1 MSRLMATEPKPSVE
15 VDLDASSPVL
25 CVSFS
30 ALAPRHQPFVNR
42 ALAALPVK
50 HVKVLDADA
59 TWFHTGARGF
69 ASTIDELAEGLR
81 SVVQESG
88 AERVV
93 TLGIASGSLPALV
106 FAPLI
111 GAHHSVVFSPLATI
125 DPARRDELED
135 RRWSLSLEAVAV
147 HGGLD
152 PRFADAAAGLRAA
165 GGERTFEVHVGGD
178 DELGL
183 RHADLLE
190 GVPGLEVVHH
200 VEGGPAIAG
209 ELFDTGELG
218 GVLAQS
224 LGIELPPAP
233 AEPVAPP
240 EFTDVDIVVLD
251 PTGDAD
257 LDVTRASIAAH
268 APSVRSVT
276 VAGAQPDSF
285 LASYHA
291 ARDAIARGEAGA
303 ALILVAG
310 TKLTAEV
317 VDELGAG
324 LADGAAVCAPASHL
338 RGEDWRTTPVPLGM
352 AHLLHRP
359 YTPMALMVERAAYHR
374 VGGLDADLG
383 ELALWDLCIRV
394 SAESQPQGPRATEAV
409 VEVTRPLVSAG
420 LPERYRDYLRA
431 NRDLPDDVVDQM
443 AGDARREQQRAF
455 LAIVERS
462 VPTYAANVA
471 ELARL
476 MEKARVSGIQSRKAA
491 RRSPNR
497 VRDWRGVPPAQPEPG
512 TLDAPDAAPI
522 TLQAEHSGPQPWFT
536 FPTIDYL
543 RQLDF
548 SDRRVFEY
556 GSGSSTSFW
565 SGLAREVVSV
575 EHDRNWHEQIASLE
589 LPNVDIILATGREY
603 VEAIDGR
610 GIFDVIV
617 VDGRLR
623 YDTTLAALPHL
634 SPDGLLILDNSER
647 YPRITEM
654 LRDQDLL
661 QVDLVGPGP
670 YNQVAWCTS
679 LFFRRTF
686 AIPARVPFQPQRA
699 PGMRESFVEGDDRWE
714 AVNRPQFAE
723 GAERA

>member
-1 MSRLMATEPKPSVE
+1 MATEPKPCVE

-30 ALAPRHQPFVNR
+30 ALVPRHQPFVNR
-42 ALAALPVK
+42 TLGALPVK

-81 SVVQESG
+81 ALIGESD

-93 TLGIASGSLPALV
+93 TLGVASGSLPALV
-106 FAPLI
+106 FTPLI
-111 GAHHSVVFSPLATI
+111 GAQHCVVFSPVATI
-125 DPARRDELED
+125 DPARREELDD

-152 PRFADAAAGLRAA
+152 PRFADVAGALRSTT
-165 GGERTFEVHVGGD
+165 GMTFEVHVGGE

-183 RHADLLE
+183 RHADLLAD
-190 GVPGLEVVHH
+190 VPGLDVIRH
-200 VEGGPAIAG
+200 VEGGPAVAG
-209 ELFDTGELG
+209 ELFDDGELD
-218 GVLAQS
+218 GVLARS

-233 AEPVAPP
+233 EEPAAPP
-240 EFTDVDIVVLD
+240 PFTDVDIVVLD

-257 LDVTRASIAAH
+257 LDATRASIAEH

-276 VAGAQPDSF
+276 YAQAQPGSF

-291 ARDAIARGEAGA
+291 VRDAIARGEAGA

-310 TKLTAEV
+310 AELTAGV
-317 VDELGAG
+317 LDELGAG
-324 LADGAAVCAPASHL
+324 LADGTAVCAPASHL
-338 RGEDWRTTPVPLGM
+338 RGEDRRTTPVPLGM

-359 YTPMALMVERAAYHR
+359 YTPMALMVDRAAYDR
-374 VGGLDADLG
+374 VGGFDADLG

-394 SAESQPQGPRATEAV
+394 SAESLPQGPRTTQAG

-431 NRDLPDDVVDQM
+431 NRDLPDEVVDQM

-455 LAIVERS
+455 QAIVERS

-476 MEKARVSGIQSRKAA
+476 VEKARVSAIQSRKAA

-497 VRDWRGVPPAQPEPG
+497 IRDWRGVPPAQPEPG
-512 TLDAPDAAPI
+512 SLDASGDPPI
-522 TLQAEHSGPQPWFT
+522 TLHAEHTGPQPWFT

-565 SGLAREVVSV
+565 SGLARDVVSV
-575 EHDRNWHEQIASLE
+575 EHDRNWHEQIASLD

-603 VEAIDGR
+603 VEAIADR

-623 YDTTLAALPHL
+623 YDSTLAALPHL